1 MNYRMTFHSEIINRA
16 QMKKLHKFFGLFL
29 ILLIVSTVQAQEIP
43 VQPNPPHLVND
54 LAGIMTPEQ
63 VQQLESRLV
72 AFNDSTSTQIAV
84 VTLKSLNGYT
94 PEEMAQRIGE
104 TWGIGQKKYNN
115 GMVILIKPKIGN
127 EKGEAFIATGYGL
140 EGKLPDAICKRIV
153 DEVMIPEFQKGN
165 IVGGINAGAL
175 TVMKVATGEYKD
187 GSFAPKHGGRGGKS
201 PIAPFIILIIMAFIV
216 MRGFRGRGNHHS
228 IGHGMPLWPFLFMGG
243 LGGFGGGGNNDSGS
257 GFGGGDGGGFG
268 GFGGGGFGGGGAG
281 GSW

>member
-1 MNYRMTFHSEIINRA
+1 MTFHSEKINRA

-29 ILLIVSTVQAQEIP
+29 ILLLVSTTQAQEIP

-84 VTLKSLNGYT
+84 VTMKSLNGYSAA
-94 PEEMAQRIGE
+94 EMAQQIGE
-104 TWGIGQKKYNN
+104 TWKVGQKKYNN

-153 DEVMIPEFQKGN
+153 EQVMIPEFQKGN

-187 GSFAPKHGGRGGKS
+187 GSFAPKRGGRGGKS
-201 PIAPFIILIIMAFIV
+201 PIVPFIILIIMAFIV
-216 MRGFRGRGNHHS
+216 LRGFRGRGNHHS

-243 LGGFGGGGNNDSGS
+243 MGGFGGGGNNDSGS